1 MPKKLKTLERNEG
14 KAPLLV
20 PHPEEE
26 DCAFQ
31 PAISQILAEQTVA
44 IPGHH
49 YTLVSRKKCTNPCS
63 CETIVCTIPVA
74 SAAWCDR
81 QA

>member
-1 MPKKLKTLERNEG
+1 MNQYRLTAQLVGWLKANPWKPSLIIRYDGRKT
-14 KAPLLV
+14 
-20 PHPEEE
+20 
-26 DCAFQ
+26 
-31 PAISQILAEQTVA
+31 SQYTPQAE
-44 IPGHH
+44 HCSL
-49 YTLVSRKKCTNPCS
+49 YTLVSRKKCTNTCS